1 MRIKTVAAVAAIF
14 GAIAFAGPG
23 LAAPGADP
31 NPNNGNDNGYH
42 HDGQTAPNAQCGTG
56 AGSGA
61 FGAFSH
67 GYVPTTYPDPHD
79 RAADGQATGISN
91 SSLCGN
97 RANAP
102 GQLP

>member
-1 MRIKTVAAVAAIF
+1 MRKMIGTIAVLGF
-14 GAIAFAGPG
+14 
-23 LAAPGADP
+23 LAAPALAATGTDP

-42 HDGQTAPNAQCGTG
+42 SGQVNPGAQCDTG
-56 AGSGA
+56 AASGA

-67 GYVPTTYPDPHD
+67 GYIPTNYDTP
-79 RAADGQATGISN
+79 RGADGQQTGINN
-91 SSLCGN
+91 SGVCGN